1 MSVFPQSPPASGWLS
16 SLLRP
21 GYSVALWDARA
32 EEIPKDRLGV
42 APFEMI
48 TLLTFHA
55 EMRRMVDGTLFDNK
69 ASMLPEVEW
78 FYNYCDKPWHID
90 LRTRVRDLND
100 SLFKSG
106 KLWSRVE
113 LRDWKWYCGN
123 GGGS

>member
-55 EMRRMVDGTLFDNK
+55 EMRRMVG
-69 ASMLPEVEW
+69 
-78 FYNYCDKPWHID
+78 
-90 LRTRVRDLND
+90 RVRGLELDLGAKPYD
-100 SLFKSG
+100 
-106 KLWSRVE
+106 KLVKVD
-113 LRDWKWYCGN
+113 LAP
-123 GGGS
+123 